1 MKFTIGKR
9 IAAGYLIAIFALIA
23 LGIIVHRS
31 TTALVDTNQYSAEMS
46 HALLEVD
53 DVLADVKDAELGV
66 RGFLIE
72 KNGDFDTRYQNA
84 TNKYSHDIADIR
96 KINTTNVTFKAKVEE
111 LDKLISAKFD
121 KLDKI
126 IIERKASETN
136 DILRFSNSVLVG
148 RDDLQIIRNK
158 VADILKVGNDELT
171 DRQNIAKT
179 SAETSEYIIIWGTFL
194 TIVLLCIVGTIITN
208 SISRP
213 LSEVTLVADQ
223 IATGDV
229 TTSIKSTNRDDEIGD
244 LTNAFSRMSAN
255 LRTMADASREIAA
268 GNLTVSIRPQSEK
281 DVVGNALAEM
291 SRNLGVLIGQVQR
304 SGIQVNTSVAEI
316 AATAKQQQATAT
328 EIAGTTAE
336 IGATSREIS
345 ATSQELVKTMNE
357 VSGVAVETTQLAGA
371 GRQSLNRMEV
381 TMSQLVE
388 AAGTINSR
396 LAVLNEKAGNI
407 NQVVTTINKVAD
419 QTNLLSLNAA
429 IEAEKAGEYGRGFA
443 VVATEI
449 RRLADQTAVATYDIE
464 QMVKEMQTAVSAGV
478 MSMDKFSEEVRR
490 GVDEVGKVGKQ
501 LAQIIEQVQALT
513 PRFDSVNDGMQ
524 TQSTGAQQISEA
536 LTQLSEAAQQT
547 AESLRQSNAAID
559 QLNDAASGLRTSV
572 TRFKVASN

>member
-9 IAAGYLIAIFALIA
+9 IAAGYVIAIVALIA
-23 LGIIVHRS
+23 LGFIVHRS
-31 TTALVDTNQYSAEMS
+31 TLALIETSRYSSETY

-66 RGFLIE
+66 RGYIVG
-72 KNGDFDTRYQNA
+72 KNDAFETRFTEA
-84 TNKYSHDIADIR
+84 TNKYTADIADIR
-96 KINTTNVTFKAKVEE
+96 KINLTNINFNTKVNE
-111 LDKLISAKFD
+111 LDQLVLAKFGTLQ
-121 KLDKI
+121 KLM
-126 IIERKASETN
+126 IERKASETN
-136 DILRFSNSVLVG
+136 DVPRFSTNVLAG
-148 RDDLQIIRNK
+148 KAELQLIRDK
-158 VADILKVGNDELT
+158 VADIIEEGNTELT
-171 DRQNIAKT
+171 KRQRAAET
-179 SAETSEYIIIWGTFL
+179 SAENSEDIIIKGTGL
-194 TIVLLCIVGTIITN
+194 TILLLCIVGTMITN

-213 LSEVTLVADQ
+213 LSDVTRVADQ

-229 TTSIKSTNRDDEIGD
+229 ATAINSTNRDDEIGD

-255 LRTMADASREIAA
+255 LRTMADATREIAA

-572 TRFKVASN
+572 TRFKVAST

>member
-9 IAAGYLIAIFALIA
+9 IAIGYVLAIVALII
-23 LGIIVHRS
+23 LGFTVHQS
-31 TTALVDTNQYSAEMS
+31 TQELVQSNEFTKETY
-46 HALLEVD
+46 HLLLEAE
-53 DVLADVKDAELGV
+53 DVLADVKDAELGL
-66 RGFLIE
+66 RGYVVAKNELFLQRFE
-72 KNGDFDTRYQNA
+72 EA
-84 TNKYSHDIADIR
+84 TNAYNLHIKHIRDMAASHPGL
-96 KINTTNVTFKAKVEE
+96 KEKVEE
-111 LDKLISAKFD
+111 LDRQVIAKLGKMSV
-121 KLDKI
+121 LVQT
-126 IIERKASETN
+126 RKDSETN
-136 DILRFSNSVLVG
+136 DVTTFSTTILASKTELDGIRKSV
-148 RDDLQIIRNK
+148 RDIMDE
-158 VADILKVGNDELT
+158 GNRELD
-171 DRQNIAKT
+171 DRQKKAKT
-179 SAETSEYIIIWGTFL
+179 SADNSELTILWGTAIA
-194 TIVLLCIVGTIITN
+194 TLLLVVIGVGITN

-213 LSEVTLVADQ
+213 LGQVTAVANQ
-223 IATGDV
+223 IATGDISV
-229 TTSIKSTNRDDEIGD
+229 AINTTAREDEIGE
-244 LTNAFSRMSAN
+244 LTNAFARMSVN
-255 LRTMADASREIAA
+255 LRQAAETTREIAA
-268 GNLTVSIRPQSEK
+268 GNLTVSVRALSEK
-281 DVVGNALAEM
+281 DVVGNALADM
-291 SRNLGVLIGQVQR
+291 TKNLGGLIGQVQR

-336 IGATSREIS
+336 IGATSRQIS

-357 VSGVAVETTQLAGA
+357 VAGVAVETTQLAGA

-381 TMSQLVE
+381 TMGQLVE

-501 LAQIIEQVQALT
+501 LAQIIEQVQALA

-536 LTQLSEAAQQT
+536 LTQLSDAVQQT
-547 AESLRQSNAAID
+547 AESLRQSNAAIE

-572 TRFKVASN
+572 TRFKVLS

>member
-31 TTALVDTNQYSAEMS
+31 NTALVDSNQYSSEMS
-46 HALLEVD
+46 HALLEVE

-72 KNGDFDTRYQNA
+72 KNGDFETRYQNA
-84 TNKYSHDIADIR
+84 TNKYIKDIAEIHNV
-96 KINTTNVTFKAKVEE
+96 NTTNVTFKAKLEE
-111 LDKLISAKFD
+111 LDKLISAKFE

-136 DILRFSNSVLVG
+136 DVLRFSSSVLVG

-158 VADILKVGNDELT
+158 VADIIKVGNDELT
-171 DRQNIAKT
+171 DRQNVAEASAK
-179 SAETSEYIIIWGTFL
+179 TSEYIIIWGTFL
-194 TIVLLCIVGTIITN
+194 TILLLCIVGTIITN

-229 TTSIKSTNRDDEIGD
+229 TTAIKSTNRDDEIGD